1 MSFSEPVSGGGTSGD
16 DGSTGDGGSTDDGST
31 DDSTSDGGT
40 GSGGGGGF
48 SVAWGAIA
56 PDFLTE
62 NGGVLRAFAN
72 NPQGFILGAVLT
84 TVLEAVTGVVT
95 TIVDQLVL
103 LVGGSQPTRFDAPGE
118 QLGLADV
125 PVAIASTLTGAG
137 SFGGQAILDGIEAFN
152 ATLFDAAAAAGPFA
166 PLVVIVIASVEAIV
180 VIVVLRRLA
189 FIIADLLQLGGLTE

>member
-1 MSFSEPVSGGGTSGD
+1 MANTFPSGGGGGPAGD
-16 DGSTGDGGSTDDGST
+16 DGASDTADDGST

-40 GSGGGGGF
+40 GGGGGF

-62 NGGVLRAFAN
+62 NGGVFRAFAN
-72 NPQGFILGAVLT
+72 NPRGFVVGAVLT
-84 TVLEAVTGVVT
+84 TILEAVTGVVT

-125 PVAIASTLTGAG
+125 PVAIASTLTGVG
-137 SFGGQAILDGIEAFN
+137 SFGGQVLLDGIEAFN
-152 ATLFDAAAAAGPFA
+152 ATLFDAAVAAGPFA
-166 PLVVIVIASVEAIV
+166 PLVIIAIASVEAVV
-180 VIVVLRRLA
+180 VIVVLRRLVYVA
-189 FIIADLLQLGGLTE
+189 ADLLQLGGLTE

>member
-1 MSFSEPVSGGGTSGD
+1 MANTFPSGGGGGPAGD
-16 DGSTGDGGSTDDGST
+16 DGASDTADDGST
-31 DDSTSDGGT
+31 DDSVSDGGT
-40 GSGGGGGF
+40 GGGGGF

-62 NGGVLRAFAN
+62 NGGVFRAFAN
-72 NPQGFILGAVLT
+72 NPRGFVVGAVLT
-84 TVLEAVTGVVT
+84 TILEAVTGVVT

-125 PVAIASTLTGAG
+125 PVSIASTLTGAG
-137 SFGGQAILDGIEAFN
+137 SFGGQALLDGIEAFN

-166 PLVVIVIASVEAIV
+166 PLVIIAIASAEAVV
-180 VIVVLRRLA
+180 VIVVLRRLVYIA
-189 FIIADLLQLGGLTE
+189 ADLLQLGGLTE